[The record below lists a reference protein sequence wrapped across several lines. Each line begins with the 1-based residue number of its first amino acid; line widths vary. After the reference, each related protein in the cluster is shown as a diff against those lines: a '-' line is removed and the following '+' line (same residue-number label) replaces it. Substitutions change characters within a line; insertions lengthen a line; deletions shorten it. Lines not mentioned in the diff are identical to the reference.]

1 VITAIYHLSIQIITR
16 GKGKSAVA
24 AAAYRSG
31 EKLANDYDG
40 QTHDYTRKKGVLHT
54 EIILPPN
61 APLKYAERSAL
72 WNAVEEIEKT
82 KTSQLAREIN
92 IALPKELSLEQN
104 LELVREYFRKNFV
117 AEGMCADIA
126 IHDQHDNNG
135 NVHAH
140 IMLTTRG
147 LNSNGT
153 WAAKERKVF
162 ALDEHGERIPLID
175 PATGLQKV
183 DGRNRKQWKREYVQS
198 NDWNSRANAEL
209 WRESWAN
216 LCNEFLE
223 RHNHSE
229 RIDHRSY
236 ERQGLEIIP
245 TIHLG
250 AAVSAMERKGIRTAK
265 GNLNRE
271 IHEENRLIRMLKNT
285 IVNLGKSIADVFAKK
300 PEVEKV
306 VADYPKSEPIMAKLM
321 RFSDNGFEFNQTA
334 TPKLRHLKDVRALK
348 NVAAAIAFVEQHN
361 ISDEHD
367 LSAKLAEYR
376 KGVSELKPLIQK
388 KNIRV
393 SELTALLKD
402 YEIYKQNKSVLTEY
416 CSIKS
421 LKRQAK
427 FFENNRAAI
436 DLAKSARAKL
446 PDKLTPKAWRGELDS
461 LHCEISADKNR
472 IEKLEDR
479 IIQAETIELNL
490 KSLDRFE
497 EGRREQ
503 AKYLGKEYSL

>member
-1 VITAIYHLSIQIITR
+1 LT
-16 GKGKSAVA
+16 
-24 AAAYRSG
+24 
-31 EKLANDYDG
+31 NDYDG
-40 QTHDYTRKKGVLHT
+40 QTHDYTRKRGVLHT

-61 APLKYAERSAL
+61 APLKYAGRSAL
-72 WNAVEEIEKT
+72 WNAVEEVEKN
-82 KTSQLAREIN
+82 KTSQLARELN
-92 IALPKELSLEQN
+92 IALPKELSFEQN
-104 LELVREYFRKNFV
+104 LELIREYVRKNFV
-117 AEGMCADIA
+117 DEGMCADIA
-126 IHDQHDNNG
+126 IHDQHDDNE

-140 IMLTTRG
+140 IMLTTRS
-147 LNSNGT
+147 LNKDGT

-183 DGRNRKQWKREYVQS
+183 DGRNRKQWKREYIQS

-285 IVNLGKSIADVFAKK
+285 IVNLGRSIADTFKRK
-300 PEVEKV
+300 DETEKA
-306 VADYPKSEPIMAKLM
+306 VAALPKAEPIMAKLL

-348 NVAAAIAFVEQHN
+348 NVAAAIMFVEQNN
-361 ISDEHD
+361 ILDEHD
-367 LSAKLAEYR
+367 LSVKLAEYR
-376 KGVSELKPLIQK
+376 NGVSELKPLIQK
-388 KNIRV
+388 KNVRV
-393 SELTALLKD
+393 SELNTLLEN

-421 LKRQAK
+421 PKRQVK
-427 FFENNRAAI
+427 FYEKNRAAI
-436 DLAKSARAKL
+436 TLGESARKRL
-446 PDKLTPKAWRGELDS
+446 PEKLTPKAWTKESESLTAELATDRS
-461 LHCEISADKNR
+461 KLYLFENR
-472 IEKLEDR
+472 IA
-479 IIQAETIELNL
+479 QAETIQMNIE
-490 KSLDRFE
+490 SLERYENQQHARGKTKTKQRE
-497 EGRREQ
+497 EIIE
-503 AKYLGKEYSL
+503 